1 MKNDIFAEINKIG
14 LLPQFDLKENLDP
27 VSLAEALSRASLPC
41 AEIGFSPDAEPHI
54 KAITSKLPDFIIG
67 VRGVKDVEA
76 LKRAVSAGAKFF
88 TGFDGEGEL
97 GRYCLEN
104 DIPFIPSCSTAGE
117 IEAALQE
124 GLTTVKFF
132 PAEQAGGLSA
142 LKTLGEAYPEVK
154 FLLGGVS
161 EEDFV
166 KYADYEKV
174 IGFCA
179 PWLMPAK
186 AVKEGDFA
194 QMEALARANVSK
206 MLGFFLKHVGINSA
220 DEKESNATADAFE
233 KLFGFK
239 KQDFGGAYFNDTF
252 VEVMKKPFYGRHGHI
267 AIGVNNMER
276 ALYRFRKAG
285 VAFIEES
292 AGYNPDGSLRV
303 IYFKEEIGGF
313 AVHIVQK

>member
-1 MKNDIFAEINKIG
+1 MNKDIFAEINKIG

-142 LKTLGEAYPEVK
+142 LKTLGEAYPEAK

-179 PWLMPAK
+179 PWLAP
-186 AVKEGDFA
+186 VKELKEGNFA
-194 QMEALARANVSK
+194 SIETLARANVSK
-206 MLGFFLKHVGINSA
+206 MLGFFLKHIGINSA

>member
-14 LLPQFDLKENLDP
+14 LLPQFALDKNSDAL
-27 VSLAEALSRASLPC
+27 SLAECLARASLPC

-97 GRYCLEN
+97 GHYCLKN
-104 DIPFIPSCSTAGE
+104 NIPFIPSCSTAGE
-117 IEAALQE
+117 IEAALQD
-124 GLTTVKFF
+124 GLTTIKFF
-132 PAEQAGGLSA
+132 PAEQIGGLAA
-142 LKTLGEAYPEVK
+142 LKSLGEAYEGVK
-154 FLLGGVS
+154 FLVGGVS

-179 PWLMPAK
+179 PWLAP
-186 AVKEGDFA
+186 VKELKEGNFA
-194 QMEALARANVSK
+194 SIETLARANVSK
-206 MLGFFLKHVGINSA
+206 MLAFFLKHIGINSA

>member
-1 MKNDIFAEINKIG
+1 MNKDIFAEINKIG
-14 LLPQFDLKENLDP
+14 LLPQFALDKNSDAL
-27 VSLAEALSRASLPC
+27 SLAECLARASLPC
-41 AEIGFSPDAEPHI
+41 AEINFSPEAQPHI
-54 KAITSKLPDFIIG
+54 KAITAKLPDFIIG

-97 GRYCLEN
+97 GHYCLEN

-117 IEAALQE
+117 IDAALQE

-132 PAEQAGGLSA
+132 PAEQIGGLAA
-142 LKTLGEAYPEVK
+142 LKSLGEAYPEVK

-166 KYADYEKV
+166 KYADCKKV
-174 IGFCA
+174 IAVCA
-179 PWLMPAK
+179 PWLAP
-186 AVKEGDFA
+186 VKELKEGNFA
-194 QMEALARANVSK
+194 SIETLARESVSK
-206 MLGFFLKHVGINSA
+206 MLGFFLKHIGINSA

>member
-14 LLPQFDLKENLDP
+14 LLPQFALDKNSDAL
-27 VSLAEALSRASLPC
+27 SLAECLARASLPC
-41 AEIGFSPDAEPHI
+41 AEINFSPEAQPHI
-54 KAITSKLPDFIIG
+54 KAITAKLPGFIIG
-67 VRGVKDVEA
+67 VSGLKDIDS
-76 LKRAVSAGAKFF
+76 LKRVLNDGSKFF
-88 TGFDGEGEL
+88 TGFGGNSEL

-104 DIPFIPSCSTAGE
+104 DIPFIPSCSTVGE

-179 PWLMPAK
+179 PWLAP
-186 AVKEGDFA
+186 VKELKEGNFA
-194 QMEALARANVSK
+194 SIETLARTNVSK
-206 MLGFFLKHVGINSA
+206 MLSFFLKHIGINSA